1 MLTELEFV
9 KKMTFGLCS
18 LNIESAR
25 ISENDILEYIK
36 KELKNI
42 LPQRYLQTA
51 FLNKSSYIESEQIYV
66 FENMLNVHIA
76 FFYMG
81 EQKRLVIIGPCRN
94 EDYSQRELIEFL
106 DHIGAN
112 ESEGMRAVSA
122 VNALPPLSINRLKST
137 AELIFAHLLK
147 GDIREAR
154 VMSFLTPFISDSEQ
168 SDINTFEEI
177 STIKN
182 IESRYEASA
191 ALTEAVK
198 MGNEALAM
206 RFISRLKTM
215 PDELVR
221 NPNVLRNAQN
231 LAIILNTQLRHAL
244 EESGVHPYRLDRLS
258 GSIAREIE
266 TLKSKAAVQTF
277 LAEIIRRYCAL
288 SQQRDS
294 FEHTAFARLCISYIK
309 SHLSDSLTVKEVAS
323 ELRLTPNYLS
333 YKFKEDVGEN
343 FIDFVNR
350 ERINQ
355 AAALLKRTDM
365 QIGEISSAVGF
376 SSSSYFT
383 LMFKR
388 FMGISPRAFRGSK
401 N

>member
-9 KKMTFGLCS
+9 KKMTFSLCS
-18 LNIESAR
+18 LNIESVR
-25 ISENDILEYIK
+25 TMENNTLNCIK
-36 KELKNI
+36 KELENI

-51 FLNKSSYIESEQIYV
+51 FLNKSPNIQSEQIYV

-76 FFYMG
+76 FFYMS

-94 EDYSQRELIEFL
+94 EDYSQKELIEFL

-122 VNALPPLSINRLKST
+122 VNSLPSLDINRLKST
-137 AELIFAHLLK
+137 SELIFSHLLK

-154 VMSFLTPFISDSEQ
+154 VFNFSTPSVEEGEQ
-168 SDINTFEEI
+168 SDINTYDEI
-177 STIKN
+177 FTIKN
-182 IESRYEASA
+182 IESRYESSA

-198 MGNEALAM
+198 SGNEALAF
-206 RFISRLKTM
+206 RLISRLKTV
-215 PDELVR
+215 PDDLVR
-221 NPNVLRNAQN
+221 NPNALRNAQN

-258 GSIAREIE
+258 GNIAREIE
-266 TLKSKAAVQTF
+266 TLKSNAAAHAF
-277 LAEIIRRYCAL
+277 LAEIVRRYCAL
-288 SQQRDS
+288 SRQRDS

-309 SHLSDSLTVKEVAS
+309 SHLSDSLSVKEVAS

-333 YKFKEDVGEN
+333 NKFKVDVGEN

-350 ERINQ
+350 ERVNQ

-388 FMGISPRAFRGSK
+388 FMGISPRAFRGNK
-401 N
+401 K